1 MSDKWKDRIIR
12 GGVIVVGT
20 MGIIGAMVGLTGIM
34 AGYPGVGR
42 ASVMILAAAA
52 CIGLLCVA
60 AVSFPNLSRTGRGR
74 CRRGDPRGAV
84 AGSVPPAGSRNG
96 LPHNPHFIRPSG

>member
-34 AGYPGVGR
+34 AWYPGVVR
-42 ASVMILAAAA
+42 PASSSSPWPSASVL
-52 CIGLLCVA
+52 
-60 AVSFPNLSRTGRGR
+60 
-74 CRRGDPRGAV
+74 
-84 AGSVPPAGSRNG
+84 
-96 LPHNPHFIRPSG
+96 HPSSP

>member
-34 AGYPGVGR
+34 AWYPGVGR
-42 ASVMILAAAA
+42 ASVIILAAAA
-52 CIGLLCVA
+52 CIGLPRGRQGQRHHPRRGRLH
-60 AVSFPNLSRTGRGR
+60 RTGMRH
-74 CRRGDPRGAV
+74 RRHLPQPV
-84 AGSVPPAGSRNG
+84 ADE
-96 LPHNPHFIRPSG
+96 

>member
-1 MSDKWKDRIIR
+1 MSNEWKDQVIR

-42 ASVMILAAAA
+42 ASVIILAAAA
-52 CIGLLCVA
+52 CIGLACVI
-60 AVSFPNLSRTGRGR
+60 AVTFPKLSRTSRRR
-74 CRRGDPRGAV
+74 CHRHRHER
-84 AGSVPPAGSRNG
+84 
-96 LPHNPHFIRPSG
+96 H

>member
-1 MSDKWKDRIIR
+1 MSNEWKDQVIR

-42 ASVMILAAAA
+42 ASVIILAAAA
-52 CIGLLCVA
+52 CIGLACVI
-60 AVSFPNLSRTGRGR
+60 SRHL
-74 CRRGDPRGAV
+74 PQPV
-84 AGSVPPAGSRNG
+84 ADE
-96 LPHNPHFIRPSG
+96 